1 MMDKISAHNRQIIAD
16 HLDSH
21 EDHDGRFAAQ
31 TDGGRNLYLPLQYPE
46 GSPAHPAWPAGH
58 AVVAGACVTVLK
70 AMLSVLYA
78 HEETTAGQATTISWR
93 EKPWPQE
100 NCSAVEATADGSAL
114 RDPTTPSDITLVG
127 ELNKLASNVALG
139 RNMAGVH
146 YRSDG
151 DEGILLGEQVAIK
164 FLRERLG
171 KAALK
176 KLHSYFRL
184 STFGG
189 SVITIKE
196 SGICLPAGAECAEGD
211 LACPNITPHC
221 S

>member
-1 MMDKISAHNRQIIAD
+1 MLPQSIKQMIHGHNAAKQPAAAPD
-16 HLDSH
+16 MSCSSTDSTNP
-21 EDHDGRFAAQ
+21 DSKC
-31 TDGGRNLYLPLQYPE
+31 NLYLPLQYPE
-46 GSPAHPAWPAGH
+46 GSPNHPAWPAGH

-70 AMLSVLYA
+70 AMLSVLD
-78 HEETTAGQATTISWR
+78 TAGLPIA
-93 EKPWPQE
+93 WPQNKCPAKKSSNGE
-100 NCSAVEATADGSAL
+100 SLEPMMAASGSPVADSG
-114 RDPTTPSDITLVG
+114 ITIVG

-164 FLRERLG
+164 FLQDRLN

-184 STFGG
+184 SKFDG
-189 SVITIKE
+189 SVIEIRE
-196 SGICLPAGAECAEGD
+196 DEV
-211 LACPNITPHC
+211 TPF